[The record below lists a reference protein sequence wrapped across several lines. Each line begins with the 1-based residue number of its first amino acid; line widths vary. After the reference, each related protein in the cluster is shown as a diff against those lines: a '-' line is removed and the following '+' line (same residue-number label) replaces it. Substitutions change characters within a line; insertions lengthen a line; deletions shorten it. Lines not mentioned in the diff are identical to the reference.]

1 MMLNLQSENHK
12 VQIPCHVHQKIR
24 VYLLEIG
31 LSHLS
36 RLFSTPF
43 HGSGKVRTFALAI
56 ILISMPSFAQ
66 AVQVL
71 RDASLDNQEFHQ
83 NGHHD

>member
-1 MMLNLQSENHK
+1 MMLNLRSKNHRALALY
-12 VQIPCHVHQKIR
+12 HALQKIR

-31 LSHLS
+31 VSHLS

-43 HGSGKVRTFALAI
+43 HGSAKTLTFALAI
-56 ILISMPSFAQ
+56 TLILKPSFAQ

>member
-1 MMLNLQSENHK
+1 MRK
-12 VQIPCHVHQKIR
+12 VQVPYHALQKIR
-24 VYLLEIG
+24 VYRLEIG
-31 LSHLS
+31 VSHLS

-56 ILISMPSFAQ
+56 ILISMPSFGQ

-83 NGHHD
+83 NEHHD